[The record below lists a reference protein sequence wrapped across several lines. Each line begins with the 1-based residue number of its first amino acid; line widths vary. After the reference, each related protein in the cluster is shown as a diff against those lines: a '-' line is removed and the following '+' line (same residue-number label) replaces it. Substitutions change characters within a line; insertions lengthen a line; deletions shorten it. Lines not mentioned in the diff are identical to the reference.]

1 MKISFKH
8 LSIFLTILVLA
19 FIKIQAQ
26 VVVILQQPPP
36 NQLNISDLWKLTL
49 NNTGSNSFRVYLE
62 GTVDEEKDGRILEG
76 KSQVFDLPKGIK
88 IITSKD
94 VSAANITYK
103 NNKYKEIILRT
114 GNPPS
119 GNYTICIS
127 VMTENGTQIGNDCK
141 NQYINNLSPPVL
153 ISPSDGDSVN
163 QKSLT
168 FTWTPPTPISS
179 QSNMDY
185 SLKIVEI
192 LGNQSLSEA
201 IDKNTSFFEQAGI
214 HSTIFQY
221 PVNGIELKD
230 NQSYA
235 WQISANINGSS
246 VSRSQPSGFIAST
259 HLPGGILQ
267 PHILLTVNPTISSGF
282 VYASAL
288 MPDQTL
294 SSWGQN
300 SNGELGFGGG
310 SNEPLPNRIPGL
322 NEMLTVSAG
331 EHHTLALKNDGTVW
345 AWGTNNEFELGNTVI
360 GIQSSPVQVTGIS
373 DVVAVSTGL
382 YHSLALK
389 RDGTVWAWGSN
400 VNKALGDGS
409 EERNNSDPRQLVG
422 LSNIVNISAG
432 ESHSLALR
440 RDGTVW
446 SWGSNRSGNLGN
458 GSEVEFSA
466 SPVQVSGLSDI
477 IAISEGKENFS
488 YALKRDGTVWSWG
501 DNVAGKLGDGT
512 TSNRNTPVQVIGITD
527 AVEIS
532 AGFSHALVLKRDGT
546 IWGCGDNNFNQL
558 GRGHDPTLNSS
569 RMIRLPYLGDG
580 YVEISA
586 GGLFSLALKNDG
598 TIWAWGDNGSGDFG
612 IGSFT
617 ESITPV
623 QVLFTH

>member
-1 MKISFKH
+1 MKISFKY
-8 LSIFLTILVLA
+8 LSIFLTILSFA
-19 FIKIQAQ
+19 FTKIHAQ

-49 NNTGSNSFRVYLE
+49 NNTGSNSYRVYLE

-119 GNYTICIS
+119 GNYTICIN
-127 VMTENGTQIGNDCK
+127 VMIENGSQIGNDCK

-153 ISPSDGDSVN
+153 ISPLDGDSVN

-168 FTWTPPTPISS
+168 FTWMPPTPMNPQNNI
-179 QSNMDY
+179 DY
-185 SLKIVEI
+185 TLRIVEI
-192 LGNQSLSEA
+192 MGNQSLSEA
-201 IDKNTSFFEQAGI
+201 IDKNISFLEQAGI
-214 HSTIFQY
+214 HNTIFQY

-235 WQISANINGSS
+235 WQVSANINGTS
-246 VSRSQPSGFIAST
+246 VSRSQPSRFIASI

-267 PHILLTVNPTISSGF
+267 PHTLITVNPTISAGF

-288 MPDQTL
+288 MPDLTL
-294 SSWGQN
+294 SSWGQI
-300 SNGELGFGGG
+300 GGG
-310 SNEPLPNRIPGL
+310 SNEALPTYITSL
-322 NEMLTVSAG
+322 NEMLTVSAS
-331 EHHTLALKNDGTVW
+331 EHHTLALKNDGMVW
-345 AWGTNNEFELGNTVI
+345 AWGTNNEYELGNTI
-360 GIQSSPVQVTGIS
+360 SGIQSTPVQVMGIS
-373 DVVAVSTGL
+373 DVVAISAGI
-382 YHSLALK
+382 YYSLALK
-389 RDGTVWAWGSN
+389 RNGTVWAWGSN
-400 VNKALGDGS
+400 VNKALGENS
-409 EERNNSDPRQLVG
+409 EDRNNPTPRQLIG

-458 GSEVEFSA
+458 GSELEFSA
-466 SPVQVSGLSDI
+466 SPVQVTGLSDI
-477 IAISEGKENFS
+477 IAISEGKDNFS
-488 YALKRDGTVWSWG
+488 YALKREGTVWAWG

-527 AVEIS
+527 AIEIS

-569 RMIRLPYLGDG
+569 RMIRLPYLADG
-580 YVEISA
+580 FVEISA
-586 GGLFSLALKNDG
+586 GGLFSLALKTDG
-598 TIWAWGDNGSGDFG
+598 TIWAWGDNEVGEFG
-612 IGSFT
+612 IGTFIM
-617 ESITPV
+617 SITPV